1 MIKPSFELEVSASI
15 NGISNI
21 ESNME
26 QVKNQALQI
35 CDWYKSLVITNE
47 MLDDIKKEKAEINKA
62 KSSVAEYR
70 KNIVKEF
77 KKPIEQFESLAK
89 ETEKILSEAY
99 DTCNESVKRYED
111 EQKALKSKEVEE
123 YFNEYAKSLVIDF
136 VKYEQANINVTLTA
150 SLKSL
155 KEQAKAF
162 LDKINDDLMLI
173 AAENEELVA
182 EMMVEYKKTLNVSNS
197 ILSVKQRHKALE
209 EERKRQ
215 EALKEFKAQEEKVI
229 EKIEEVIAPKEIVE
243 EKTYKATF
251 TVIGTVNQIKS
262 LKDFMDKE
270 GIKYDSQK

>member
-1 MIKPSFELEVSASI
+1 MIKPSFELEVSASL

-89 ETEKILSEAY
+89 ETEKILSEAH

-111 EQKALKSKEVEE
+111 EQKALKSKELEE

-155 KEQAKAF
+155 KEQAKTF

-229 EKIEEVIAPKEIVE
+229 EKVEEVIAPKEIVE

>member
-111 EQKALKSKEVEE
+111 EQKALKSKELEE

-155 KEQAKAF
+155 KEQAKTF

-229 EKIEEVIAPKEIVE
+229 EKVEEVIAPKEIVE

>member
-155 KEQAKAF
+155 KEQAKTF

-209 EERKRQ
+209 EERKKQ

-229 EKIEEVIAPKEIVE
+229 EKVEEVIAPKEIVE

>member
-229 EKIEEVIAPKEIVE
+229 EKVEEVIVPKEIVE

>member
-155 KEQAKAF
+155 KEQAKTF

-229 EKIEEVIAPKEIVE
+229 EKVEEVIAPKEIVE

>member
-123 YFNEYAKSLVIDF
+123 YFDEYAKSLIIDF

-155 KEQAKAF
+155 KEQAKTF

-229 EKIEEVIAPKEIVE
+229 EKVEEVIAPKEIVE

-270 GIKYDSQK
+270 GIKYGSQK

>member
-123 YFNEYAKSLVIDF
+123 HFNEYAKSLVIDF

-155 KEQAKAF
+155 KEQAKTF

-182 EMMVEYKKTLNVSNS
+182 EMMVEYKKSLNVSNS

-229 EKIEEVIAPKEIVE
+229 EKVEEVIAPKEIVE